1 MAFSRLIPE
10 HLLLFT
16 DNVPTLHVIKE
27 HLCLRFIQG
36 LL

>member
-1 MAFSRLIPE
+1 MGFSYLMPE

-16 DNVPTLHVIKE
+16 DNSSTLPVIKE
-27 HLCLRFIQG
+27 HWCLRFIQG